1 MVRSIPSILS
11 GSNLTKRSYCLF
23 LSPALWTFTVSNDLR
38 ACSSALFVMAER
50 TPVVKKY
57 RDALETVIGATM
69 EFLARLPALSNPTPE
84 LNLSSPMMA
93 ARTPQQKG
101 LNGNDGV
108 GVGNLSPGVA
118 GAAQESYVR
127 GSPRG
132 DVGNENP
139 SAKAQGNA
147 EFLFDPVSGA
157 GAGGD
162 HDGFSYMPETNHSPG
177 AVGRWE
183 GRHGEMGQMDA
194 EWLLSLCEGDG
205 FSLQMLNEMMRF
217 EPSLGA

>member
-1 MVRSIPSILS
+1 
-11 GSNLTKRSYCLF
+11 
-23 LSPALWTFTVSNDLR
+23 
-38 ACSSALFVMAER
+38 MAER

-69 EFLARLPALSNPTPE
+69 EFLAHLPPPSNAAPE
-84 LNLSSPMMA
+84 PNLSSPVVT
-93 ARTPQQKG
+93 ARTPQQKHLD
-101 LNGNDGV
+101 LNGNGGV
-108 GVGNLSPGVA
+108 GVGEFSPGFA

-127 GSPRG
+127 GSPRSVAENG
-132 DVGNENP
+132 NP
-139 SAKAQGNA
+139 SPVAQGNA
-147 EFLFDPVSGA
+147 DFSFDAVSGSGA
-157 GAGGD
+157 GAENNV
-162 HDGFSYMPETNHSPG
+162 FSYMPETNHSPG

>member
-1 MVRSIPSILS
+1 
-11 GSNLTKRSYCLF
+11 
-23 LSPALWTFTVSNDLR
+23 
-38 ACSSALFVMAER
+38 MAER

-69 EFLARLPALSNPTPE
+69 EFLARLSSQSNPAPE
-84 LNLSSPMMA
+84 PGLSSPVMTTV
-93 ARTPQQKG
+93 RTTQQKLLD
-101 LNGNDGV
+101 LNGNGGV
-108 GVGNLSPGVA
+108 GVTDFSPGFS

-127 GSPRG
+127 GSPRNG
-132 DVGNENP
+132 IET
-139 SAKAQGNA
+139 NA
-147 EFLFDPVSGA
+147 NNSNGIGVSGA
-157 GAGGD
+157 DYDTFDTGAVAEND
-162 HDGFSYMPETNHSPG
+162 VFSYMPETNNSSG

-205 FSLQMLNEMMRF
+205 FSLQMLSEMMRF